1 MNLLEIAHVPPICVT
16 PDNTV
21 MEAIEASLPAR
32 VGAVAV
38 VEGGKL
44 VGIFTERDVMLKVV
58 HKRLDPDTTRI
69 REVMTTP
76 VIHVSSKTAPR
87 AVLGLML
94 DKHIRHLPISED
106 DVTVA
111 GMLSVRNVL
120 QYLVNDLTEDLHHM
134 QAFIGADSPGG

>member
-1 MNLLEIAHVPPICVT
+1 MNLLQIAHVPPICVS
-16 PDNTV
+16 PDATV
-21 MEAIEASLPAR
+21 MQAIEASLPAR

-38 VEGGKL
+38 VEKDAL

-58 HKRLDPDTTRI
+58 HKGLDAKTTAVRDVMTAPVI
-69 REVMTTP
+69 QVAANVPVREVL
-76 VIHVSSKTAPR
+76 S
-87 AVLGLML
+87 LML

-106 DVTVA
+106 GVSVA
-111 GMLSVRNVL
+111 GILSIRNVL